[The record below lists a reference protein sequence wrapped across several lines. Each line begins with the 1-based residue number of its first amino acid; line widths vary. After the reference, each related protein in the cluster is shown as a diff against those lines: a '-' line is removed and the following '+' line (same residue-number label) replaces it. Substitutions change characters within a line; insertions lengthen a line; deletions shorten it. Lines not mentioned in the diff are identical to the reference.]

1 MLLGAGASKKTYMED
16 VFSTYL
22 YRGNDT
28 SNTDITNGIDLA
40 GEGGFVWIKNRD
52 DGSYGHAAF
61 DTVSGV
67 GKMMRTNTN
76 GAEAN
81 ETNTVTTFNSNG
93 FRINSDNNVNKDDD
107 DFVSWTFRKSKGF
120 FDICSWTGGDET
132 YKNISHNLGSVPGC
146 IIVKKY
152 DGGSGDWFVWHKRL
166 NNGTTSSEWRLALNE
181 DWVEGSSGNSFLY
194 GAPTATQFQVGDWFT
209 NNGADYI
216 AYVFAGGE
224 SNAATARSV
233 GFNGVNTYL
242 SIPDSTDFNLGTN
255 SFTIEG
261 WIYPNTGSMTSG
273 HYGMI
278 CGQTSSNWYISIRGG
293 SGLNS
298 IQYSDGT
305 SAHNSAADSIPEGQ
319 WTHVAFVNNSGTGTW
334 YINGVPS
341 NSGDAVSAPNVPN
354 SSGAF
359 EIGRHNSSNY
369 FNGDLSNFRIVKG
382 TAVYTS
388 AFKPPTEPLT
398 NITNTVLLCCNN
410 SSTNG
415 STVTP
420 GTITATGNEPA
431 RTYSPFDDPAGFK
444 FGDSKEGIIKCGD
457 YTGNGDATNGTKV
470 YLGFEP
476 QWVMIKPI
484 DHSEHWHIF
493 DNMRGMGTGVNDYR
507 IEANQTGG
515 DTTTVQFLNV
525 NSDGFTALYDPNVNK
540 NDHDF
545 VYIAIRRPDGYVG
558 KPADAGTDVF
568 AMDTGAGSST
578 MPNFDSGFPVDWA
591 ITRAPASSTNWE
603 TGGRLIQGKWLET
616 NSTNNES
623 SAAYFDFDSNAG
635 WMSGATAYNS
645 NYQSWMW
652 KRHAGFDVVTYTGNG
667 LTQAQGG
674 QTIKH
679 NLAKTPEMI
688 WLKYRNDT
696 YDWQVYHKG
705 LNNGTNPE
713 NYKVQLNDTSLE
725 SGNAAW
731 WNNTAPTSTAFTVG
745 DSTRVNYNGGKY
757 IAMLFASVDGISS
770 VGSFVGNASSTGPVI
785 TTGFAPR
792 FIIIKA
798 ASVGAT
804 NWFVYDTVRG
814 LSSGNEERLELNT
827 GGSQSSGDDIT
838 PSSTGF
844 QIISSWDQLN
854 DNNQT
859 YIYYAHA

>member
-61 DTVSGV
+61 DTVRGV

-209 NNGADYI
+209 NDGADYI

-616 NSTNNES
+616 NSTNYES
-623 SAAYFDFDSNAG
+623 SAAYFDFDSHTG

-652 KRHAGFDVVTYTGNG
+652 KRHAGFDVLTYEGNGALRSIPHSMGIAPEMMWFKKRNSSKNWYVYHSGLDGGNSPEDYSLRLNTTALEDEDGNTLWNQTVPTATHFRINTDSGVNADGDDYLALLFSSVSGISKVGRYTGNG
-667 LTQAQGG
+667 S
-674 QTIKH
+674 
-679 NLAKTPEMI
+679 
-688 WLKYRNDT
+688 D
-696 YDWQVYHKG
+696 
-705 LNNGTNPE
+705 
-713 NYKVQLNDTSLE
+713 
-725 SGNAAW
+725 
-731 WNNTAPTSTAFTVG
+731 
-745 DSTRVNYNGGKY
+745 
-757 IAMLFASVDGISS
+757 
-770 VGSFVGNASSTGPVI
+770 TGPII
-785 TTGFAPR
+785 TTGFVPR
-792 FIIIKA
+792 FLMIRRA
-798 ASVGAT
+798 GPT
-804 NWFVYDTVRG
+804 EGDNWNVLDTVRG
-814 LSSGNEERLELNT
+814 LSSGADPLLKINNSNAHLTQYDLVDPT
-827 GGSQSSGDDIT
+827 SD
-838 PSSTGF
+838 GF
-844 QIISSWDQLN
+844 QLATTDSAHNS
-854 DNNQT
+854 NNVN
-859 YIYYAHA
+859 YVYYAHA